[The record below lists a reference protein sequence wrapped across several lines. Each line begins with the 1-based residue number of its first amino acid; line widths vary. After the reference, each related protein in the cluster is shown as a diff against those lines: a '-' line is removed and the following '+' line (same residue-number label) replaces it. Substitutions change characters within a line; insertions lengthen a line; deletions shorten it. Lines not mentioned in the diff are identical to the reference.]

1 MRMKFAAAKLGAVGA
16 LALLLSGCSFLDSIN
31 PFSGDDKPKLQGQ
44 RQSIIRFNDKLV
56 ADPVL
61 KGKPVVLPAMVTNT
75 TWSMTG
81 GTPGH
86 APGNLALSSELREV
100 WRVKG
105 GAGASSSLRY
115 AGQPL
120 VVGGRLYL
128 LDAEG
133 ELAALDADSGKQIW
147 RVRVAAKTGASQT
160 LSGGLAFGD
169 GRIYATSGQTELF
182 ALDPAN
188 GGAIWRKSLNA
199 PARAAPTFFEGRVFI
214 TTKDNELIALDAAT
228 GRPVWN
234 HIGTQESEGV
244 YGQSSPAADGNIVLS
259 SYSSGELYA
268 FRVETGRTVWADNL
282 SAVRRASAFWS
293 LTDIA
298 AAPVIDRNRAIA
310 VSIGGRMV
318 AIDVRSGAR
327 AWQVEMGSTSTPYSV
342 GDYVFAIDNDQELL
356 CIDRESGGIK
366 WISQLPRYENPEKR
380 EDPIMWV
387 GPIVAGNRI
396 IAANSIG
403 DVAEISPAD
412 GSIIRKL
419 EAKAGVQMIPIVA
432 NNTLYVLNDDGDLIA
447 FR

>member
-1 MRMKFAAAKLGAVGA
+1 MRVKFALVGA
-16 LALLLSGCSFLDSIN
+16 LTLLLGGCSFLDSIN

-44 RQSIIRFNDKLV
+44 RQSVIRFADKLT
-56 ADPVL
+56 ADPAL
-61 KGKPVVLPAMVTNT
+61 KAKPVTLPAMVQNSS
-75 TWSMTG
+75 WAMTG
-81 GTPGH
+81 GVPSH
-86 APGNLALSSELREV
+86 APGNLALSSQLREV

-120 VVGGRLYL
+120 VVGGRVYL

-133 ELAALDADSGKQIW
+133 ELGAFDADNGRQVW
-147 RVRVAAKTGASQT
+147 RVRVAPKTAASQT

-188 GGAIWRKSLNA
+188 GGAIWRKGLNA
-199 PARAAPTFFEGRVFI
+199 PARAAPTFADGRVFV
-214 TTKDNELIALDAAT
+214 TTKDNELLALDGAT
-228 GRPVWN
+228 GRVAWN
-234 HIGTQESEGV
+234 HVGTQESEGV
-244 YGQSSPAADGNIVLS
+244 YGQSSPAADGNVVMS

-327 AWQVEMGSTSTPYSV
+327 AWQVEMGSTNTPYSV
-342 GDYVFAIDNDQELL
+342 GDYVFALDNDQELI
-356 CIDRESGGIK
+356 CIDRESGGIR

-380 EDPIMWV
+380 EDPIQWV
-387 GPIVAGNRI
+387 GPIVAGDRI

-403 DVAEISPAD
+403 DVAEISAAD

-419 EAKAGVQMIPIVA
+419 EAKAGVQVVPVVA
-432 NNTLYVLNDDGDLIA
+432 NGTLFVLNDDGDLIA
-447 FR
+447 YR